1 MSDKTTDLTRP
12 QKAAY
17 DHLSECSCTGGAVW
31 EQVGESNDVAQSVYL
46 VYVDGRVDVR
56 DLVRVILEALS
67 DE

>member
-1 MSDKTTDLTRP
+1 
-12 QKAAY
+12 
-17 DHLSECSCTGGAVW
+17 VW

-56 DLVRVILEALS
+56 DLVCVILEALS